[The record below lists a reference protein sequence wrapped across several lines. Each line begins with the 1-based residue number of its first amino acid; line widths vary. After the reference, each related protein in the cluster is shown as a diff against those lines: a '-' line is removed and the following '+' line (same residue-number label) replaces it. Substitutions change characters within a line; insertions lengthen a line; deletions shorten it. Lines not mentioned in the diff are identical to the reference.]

1 MAVMK
6 VYINNQWVMVGAADA
21 GISQP
26 YVKSKEAP
34 DTALLWMDE
43 NNDNI
48 LKYYNGTSW
57 VPVTVGWG

>member
-6 VYINNQWVMVGAADA
+6 VYINGQWVMVGDT

-26 YVKSKEAP
+26 YVKSIEAP
-34 DTALLWMDE
+34 DIALLWMDE
-43 NNDNI
+43 NDNNI

-57 VPVTVGWG
+57 VPVTIGWG

>member
-6 VYINNQWVMVGAADA
+6 VYTGGEWVMVGAANA

-26 YVKSKEAP
+26 YVKSANEP

-43 NNDNI
+43 KDDNI